1 MTTAAQDFL
10 RNAAVKS
17 ADLVHRKTI
26 RNSIDHYD
34 RAVVRGRARFQN
46 WQAAREKC
54 QAIKR
59 EGIEHLDRYLEEFE
73 SKVRA
78 RGGHVFWAENGE
90 QARHYIADLAA
101 KHGVHTI
108 SKSKSMVAEEIHLTA
123 ALEEKGIEVFETD
136 LGEFIVQLRNEPPY
150 HIVTPAMHLNRAQI
164 AQLFKEKLGGI
175 DTDDPPK
182 LVAAAREA
190 LRRAFFSA
198 EMGITGANFLVAD
211 QGLAAI
217 STNEGNADLG
227 VTLPRIHVVLAGIEK
242 VIPRM
247 QDLAVL
253 WPVLAASG
261 TGQPITCY
269 NTLVGGPRGANETA
283 GPEEFHVVL
292 LDNGRTELLADPE
305 QREVL
310 YCIRCGA
317 CLNACPVYRNV
328 GGHTYNTAYPGPIGS
343 VLTPH
348 LRGLNEFQHLSY
360 ASSLCGACT
369 ESCPVKIDL
378 HHHLLENRRNAVSRA
393 DRPLGERI
401 AFKFWRWSMSGASR
415 FAFLGVAGKFVL
427 RALYGLG
434 AEGTALDPLRP
445 WTKYRAVPPLAE
457 ETFRARWSRDHA
469 AE

>member
-34 RAVVRGRARFQN
+34 SAVVRGRARFQN

-59 EGIEHLDRYLEEFE
+59 EAIEHLDRYLEEFE
-73 SKVRA
+73 TNVNA
-78 RGGHVFWAENGE
+78 RGGHIFWAENGE
-90 QARHYIADLAA
+90 QARQYIARLAEN
-101 KHGVHTI
+101 HNVRTI

-123 ALEEKGIEVFETD
+123 ALEQKGIEVFETD
-136 LGEFIVQLRNEPPY
+136 LGEFIVQLRKEPPY
-150 HIVTPAMHLNRAQI
+150 HIVTPAMHLTRGQI

-247 QDLAVL
+247 QDLAIL

-269 NTLVGGPRGANETA
+269 NTLVGGPRGAKETA

-310 YCIRCGA
+310 HCIRCGA

-369 ESCPVKIDL
+369 EACPVKIDL
-378 HHHLLENRRNAVSRA
+378 HHHLLENRRNAVSHA
-393 DRPLGERI
+393 DRPFSERM
-401 AFKFWRWSMSGASR
+401 AFRMWRWSMSGASR
-415 FAFLGVAGKFVL
+415 FSFLAAVGKFAL

-434 AEGTALDPLRP
+434 AEGTVVDPLRP
-445 WTKYRAVPPLAE
+445 WTKHRAVPPLE
-457 ETFRARWSRDHA
+457 QESFRARWSKINAD
-469 AE
+469 E

>member
-10 RNAAVKS
+10 RNAATKS

-34 RAVVRGRARFQN
+34 SAVVRGRARFQN

-59 EGIEHLDRYLEEFE
+59 EAVEHLDRYLEEFE
-73 SKVRA
+73 ANVKA

-90 QARHYIADLAA
+90 QARQYIAGVAA
-101 KHGVHTI
+101 KHNVRTI

-123 ALEEKGIEVFETD
+123 ALEARGIEVFETD
-136 LGEFIVQLRNEPPY
+136 LGEFIVQLRKEPPY
-150 HIVTPAMHLNRAQI
+150 HIVTPAMHLTRAQI
-164 AQLFKEKLGGI
+164 AELFKEKLGGI
-175 DTDDPPK
+175 DTDDPAK

-198 EMGITGANFLVAD
+198 EMGITGSNFLVAD

-227 VTLPRIHVVLAGIEK
+227 VTLPRVHVVLAGIEK

-247 QDLAVL
+247 QDLAIL

-269 NTLVGGPRGANETA
+269 NTLVGGPRGKDEKA

-310 YCIRCGA
+310 HCIRCGA

-369 ESCPVKIDL
+369 EACPVKIDL
-378 HHHLLENRRNAVSRA
+378 HHHLLENRRNAVSHA
-393 DRPLGERI
+393 DRPLSERI
-401 AFKFWRWSMSGASR
+401 AFKLWRWSMSGSTRA
-415 FAFLGVAGKFVL
+415 ALLGAVGKFAL
-427 RALYGLG
+427 RVLYGLG
-434 AEGTALDPLRP
+434 AEGSTIDPLRS
-445 WTKYRAVPPLAE
+445 WTKYRAAPPLDS
-457 ETFRARWSRDHA
+457 ETFRARWSKDHA
-469 AE
+469 GE

>member
-17 ADLVHRKTI
+17 ADLIHRKTI

-34 RAVVRGRARFQN
+34 SAVVRGRARFQN
-46 WQAAREKC
+46 WEAAREKC

-59 EGIEHLDRYLEEFE
+59 DGIEHLDRYLEEFE
-73 SKVRA
+73 SKVNA
-78 RGGHVFWAENGE
+78 RGGQVFWAENGE
-90 QARHYIADLAA
+90 QARQYIAALAA
-101 KHGVHTI
+101 KHNVRTI

-123 ALEEKGIEVFETD
+123 ALEGKGIEVFETD
-136 LGEFIVQLRNEPPY
+136 LGEFIVQLRKEPPY
-150 HIVTPAMHLNRAQI
+150 HIVTPAMHLTRGQI
-164 AQLFKEKLGGI
+164 AELFKEKLGGI
-175 DTDDPPK
+175 ETDDPSM
-182 LVAAAREA
+182 LVAAARAA

-227 VTLPRIHVVLAGIEK
+227 VTLPRIHLVLAGIEK

-247 QDLAVL
+247 QDLAIL

-292 LDNGRTELLADPE
+292 LDNGRSELLADPE

-310 YCIRCGA
+310 HCIRCGA

-348 LRGLNEFQHLSY
+348 LRGLNQFQHLSY

-369 ESCPVKIDL
+369 EACPVKIDL
-378 HHHLLENRRNAVSRA
+378 HHHLLENRRNAVSDA

-401 AFKFWRWSMSGASR
+401 AFKLWSWSMGGASR
-415 FAFLGVAGKFVL
+415 FAFLGGVGKFLL

-434 AEGTALDPLRP
+434 IEGTAIDPLRP
-445 WTKYRAVPPLAE
+445 WTKYRAVPKLAAE
-457 ETFRARWSRDHA
+457 SFRARWSKNHA
-469 AE
+469 VE